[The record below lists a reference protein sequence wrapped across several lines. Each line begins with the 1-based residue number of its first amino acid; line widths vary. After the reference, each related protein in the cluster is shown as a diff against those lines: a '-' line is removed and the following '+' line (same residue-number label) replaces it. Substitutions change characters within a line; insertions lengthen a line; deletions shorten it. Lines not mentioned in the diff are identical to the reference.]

1 MPNSMRLD
9 DKSWENQ
16 ELSRCYQLPMCKVQS
31 SKRWITSTWLLQSQ
45 AAPSRCPNWRY
56 PRENH
61 PARRC
66 KNATPCDRCKNTRSF
81 QFVGRRSFSGESTA
95 TASWRRATGD
105 KLCILAKSK
114 LQSMWAE
121 SLLWDILVRSLT
133 QLHSYLWEHCQVHQI
148 ERPTIEKQSGLS
160 ILTFATSYNPVR
172 HRRSAVSGIIAGS
185 ARRTSLRVQP
195 RPPRTNSPWL
205 GEGHCD
211 PKRRDSDVDILR
223 FKYTK

>member
-1 MPNSMRLD
+1 M
-9 DKSWENQ
+9 
-16 ELSRCYQLPMCKVQS
+16 
-31 SKRWITSTWLLQSQ
+31 
-45 AAPSRCPNWRY
+45 
-56 PRENH
+56 
-61 PARRC
+61 
-66 KNATPCDRCKNTRSF
+66 
-81 QFVGRRSFSGESTA
+81 GRRSFSGESTP

-121 SLLWDILVRSLT
+121 SFLWDILVRSLT
-133 QLHSYLWEHCQVHQI
+133 QLHSYLSEHCQVHQI

-172 HRRSAVSGIIAGS
+172 HRRSVVSGIIAGS

-223 FKYTK
+223 FEYIPNNILRTYQKDT